1 MNSRKI
7 IRKKMVFYGNE
18 KNPAA
23 SSAAAGYGLQEYG
36 CHMVGE
42 SGQGIVSP
50 AQAPFI
56 KHCSFP

>member
-1 MNSRKI
+1 MEI
-7 IRKKMVFYGNE
+7 YGNR

-23 SSAAAGYGLQEYG
+23 SSAAAGYSLQEYG

-56 KHCSFP
+56 KHGSFP